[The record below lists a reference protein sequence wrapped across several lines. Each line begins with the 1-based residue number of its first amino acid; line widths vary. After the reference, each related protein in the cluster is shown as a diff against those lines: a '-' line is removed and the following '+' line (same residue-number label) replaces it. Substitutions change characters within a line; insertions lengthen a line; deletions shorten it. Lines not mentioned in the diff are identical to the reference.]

1 MGSDPSLV
9 CYFIHKPKIMTTEQ
23 NKKIVYRVNKEFIE
37 GGNINTVHEIFAP
50 DFINYTAPP
59 GSPQGPDAVIYFF
72 NQLLKPAFPELK
84 VEIHEMIAEGDKVT
98 TRKSFHAIHK
108 GEFFGVKP
116 TNKSVVMEVID
127 IVQLRNGKYIAH
139 WGILDMHNLMTQLA
153 A

>member
-1 MGSDPSLV
+1 
-9 CYFIHKPKIMTTEQ
+9 
-23 NKKIVYRVNKEFIE
+23 
-37 GGNINTVHEIFAP
+37 VHEIFAP